1 MTPKKRITLR
11 EIAVEVAAKY
21 RITLD
26 DLVGHDRSVC
36 YVHPR
41 QEVYYRAYI
50 ECPHLSYP
58 EIGRRMGGRDHTTV
72 RHGVIVH
79 CNRIGIAYADA
90 LNLRR
95 VGPSFTEVMGGYALA
110 MEKAYASRSANV

>member
-11 EIAVEVAAKY
+11 EIAVEVAAKH

-58 EIGRRMGGRDHTTV
+58 EIGRRMGGRDHTTIA
-72 RHGVIVH
+72 HGVKKH
-79 CNRIGIAYADA
+79 CGRIGIVYADA
-90 LNLRR
+90 LKLRK
-95 VGPSFTEVMGGYALA
+95 VGPEFCELIGPYGLA
-110 MEKAYASRSANV
+110 MEKAYASRTANV

>member
-11 EIAVEVAAKY
+11 EIAVEVAAKH

-26 DLVGHDRSVC
+26 QLVGHDRSVC

-58 EIGRRMGGRDHTTV
+58 EIGRRMGGRDHTTIA
-72 RHGVIVH
+72 HGVKKH
-79 CNRIGIAYADA
+79 CGRIGVAYADA
-90 LNLRR
+90 LKLRK
-95 VGPSFTEVMGGYALA
+95 VGPEFCELIGPYGLA
-110 MEKAYASRSANV
+110 MEKAYASRTANV

>member
-11 EIAVEVAAKY
+11 EIAVEVAAKH

-58 EIGRRMGGRDHTTV
+58 EIGRRMGGRDHTTIYSGVV
-72 RHGVIVH
+72 RH
-79 CNRIGIAYADA
+79 CKRIGIPYEQVRGTRKTPICFSSTLESYGA
-90 LNLRR
+90 
-95 VGPSFTEVMGGYALA
+95 V
-110 MEKAYASRSANV
+110 MEKSLDY

>member
-1 MTPKKRITLR
+1 MEPKKRITLR
-11 EIAVEVAAKY
+11 DIAVEVAAKH

-26 DLVGHDRSVC
+26 DLIGHDRSVC

-41 QEVYYRAYI
+41 QEVYFRAYI

-58 EIGRRMGGRDHTTV
+58 EIGRRMGGRDHTTIA
-72 RHGVIVH
+72 HGVKKH
-79 CNRIGIAYADA
+79 CGRIGIAYADA
-90 LNLRR
+90 LNLRK
-95 VGPSFTEVMGGYALA
+95 VGPSFTEVMGGYAQA